1 MIFRF
6 ILYFLFTHFSSHLFA
21 QICEK
26 DIPKIY
32 VSDKARAIYE
42 SKLTEAKVNF
52 QNNPSA
58 DNLIWLGRREA
69 YLGNYEI
76 AIDLYTKG
84 IDEYPKD
91 ARFYRHRGHRYISS
105 RCFDLA
111 IKDFTKAVGLT
122 RYEDNEMEPDGLP
135 NALGIPTSTL
145 QGNIYYH
152 LGLTYYIQKK
162 YHKARYAYEK
172 CLKLAENND
181 SYVAAANWL
190 YVIYRHL
197 GQDRRASKLLSTI
210 EDDMDLIENHSY
222 QTILQLY
229 QNKIDPLDLEKE
241 IMDGQSLANTT
252 LAFGLGNYY
261 SINGDEDKAQYLFN
275 MVTRGNQWSAFGY
288 ITSESRLK

>member
-42 SKLTEAKVNF
+42 SKLAEAKLNF

-69 YLGNYEI
+69 YLGNYET

-111 IKDFTKAVGLT
+111 IKDFKKAVGLT

-197 GQDRRASKLLSTI
+197 GQDRRAAKLLNTI

>member
-1 MIFRF
+1 MFRTIFYLSF
-6 ILYFLFTHFSSHLFA
+6 VFFSKSLIA
-21 QICEK
+21 QTCDTE
-26 DIPKIY
+26 IPKIY

-42 SKLTEAKVNF
+42 SKLAEAKVNF

-69 YLGNYEI
+69 YLGNYET

-111 IKDFTKAVGLT
+111 IKDFKKAVGLT

-197 GQDRRASKLLSTI
+197 GQDRRAAKLLNTI

>member
-1 MIFRF
+1 MFRTIFYLSF
-6 ILYFLFTHFSSHLFA
+6 VFFSKSLIA
-21 QICEK
+21 QTCDTE
-26 DIPKIY
+26 IPKIY
-32 VSDKARAIYE
+32 VSDKAKAIYE
-42 SKLTEAKVNF
+42 SKLAEAKANF
-52 QNNPSA
+52 QDDPSA

-69 YLGNYEI
+69 YLGNYET
-76 AIDLYTKG
+76 AIDIYTKG
-84 IDEYPKD
+84 ITEYPKD

-105 RCFDLA
+105 RCYDLA
-111 IKDFTKAVGLT
+111 IKDFKKAVGLT

-197 GQDRRASKLLSTI
+197 GQDRRATKLLNTI

-222 QTILQLY
+222 QTILKLY
-229 QNKIDPLDLEKE
+229 QNKIDPASLEND
-241 IMDGQSLANTT
+241 IINGQSLANTT

-261 SINGDEDKAQYLFN
+261 SINGDEEKAQSLFKT
-275 MVTRGNQWSAFGY
+275 VVKGNQWSAFGY
-288 ITSESRLK
+288 IASESRLK

>member
-42 SKLTEAKVNF
+42 SKLAEAKVNF

-69 YLGNYEI
+69 YLGNYET

-111 IKDFTKAVGLT
+111 IKDFKKAVGLT

-197 GQDRRASKLLSTI
+197 GQDRRATKLLNTI

>member
-1 MIFRF
+1 MYRSTLYLF
-6 ILYFLFTHFSSHLFA
+6 ITFLSINLFG
-21 QICEK
+21 QTCDK
-26 DIPKIY
+26 SIPEIY
-32 VSDKARAIYE
+32 VSNKARQRDE
-42 SKLTEAKVNF
+42 SKLEQAKA
-52 QNNPSA
+52 QLEKDPSV

-69 YLGNYEI
+69 YLGNYET
-76 AIDLYTKG
+76 AIDIYSKG
-84 IDEYPKD
+84 TIKYPKD

-111 IKDFTKAVGLT
+111 VKDLKKAVGLS
-122 RYEDNEMEPDGLP
+122 RYEDNELEPDGLP

-172 CLKLAENND
+172 CLKLAENPD

-197 GQDRRASKLLSTI
+197 GHDRRADKLLITI
-210 EDDMDLIENHSY
+210 NDDMKLIENHSY
-222 QTILQLY
+222 HTLLKLHQG
-229 QNKIDPLDLEKE
+229 KINPIDLEE
-241 IMDGQSLANTT
+241 GIMNGESLSNTT

-261 SINGDEDKAQYLFN
+261 FINGDEVKAQELFKN
-275 MVTRGNQWSAFGY
+275 ITKGNQWSAFGY
-288 ITSESRLK
+288 IAAESRLK

>member
-26 DIPKIY
+26 DFPKIY

-42 SKLTEAKVNF
+42 SKLAEAKVNF

-69 YLGNYEI
+69 YLGNYET

-111 IKDFTKAVGLT
+111 IKDFKKAVGLT

-229 QNKIDPLDLEKE
+229 QNKIDPIDLEKE

>member
-42 SKLTEAKVNF
+42 SKLAEAKVNF

-69 YLGNYEI
+69 YLGNYET

-111 IKDFTKAVGLT
+111 IKDFKKAVGLT

-197 GQDRRASKLLSTI
+197 GQDRRAAKLLNTI

-288 ITSESRLK
+288 ITSEYRLK

>member
-6 ILYFLFTHFSSHLFA
+6 TLYFLFIHLSSNLFA
-21 QICEK
+21 QICDK
-26 DIPKIY
+26 DIPNIY
-32 VSDKARAIYE
+32 VSDNARVVYE
-42 SKLTEAKVNF
+42 SKLAEAKSNF
-52 QNNPSA
+52 KNNPSA

-69 YLGNYEI
+69 YLGNYET

-111 IKDFTKAVGLT
+111 IKDFKKAVGLT

-197 GQDRRASKLLSTI
+197 GQDRRAAKLLNTI

-261 SINGDEDKAQYLFN
+261 SINGDEDKAQYLFS